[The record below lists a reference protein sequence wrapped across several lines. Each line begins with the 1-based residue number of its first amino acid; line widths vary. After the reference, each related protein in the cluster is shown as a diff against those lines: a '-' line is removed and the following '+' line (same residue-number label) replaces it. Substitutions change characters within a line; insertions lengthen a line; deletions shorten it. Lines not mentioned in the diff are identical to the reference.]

1 MEADTPTAQRW
12 ELGRERLD
20 ERQRRAF
27 AAATSV
33 ARNTIMAGMQELKGL
48 INAFVPGAAWA
59 PVGSTRRGG
68 SKGSRVRLWKLELG
82 GSPRRWARHSRM
94 THPAWHQ

>member
-1 MEADTPTAQRW
+1 M
-12 ELGRERLD
+12 RERLD
-20 ERQRRAF
+20 ERKRRAY

-48 INAFVPGAAWA
+48 INAFVPGAALA
-59 PVGSTRRGG
+59 PVGSTRRDGN
-68 SKGSRVRLWKLELG
+68 GSRVRLWKLELG
-82 GSPRRWARHSRM
+82 GSPRRWATHSRM